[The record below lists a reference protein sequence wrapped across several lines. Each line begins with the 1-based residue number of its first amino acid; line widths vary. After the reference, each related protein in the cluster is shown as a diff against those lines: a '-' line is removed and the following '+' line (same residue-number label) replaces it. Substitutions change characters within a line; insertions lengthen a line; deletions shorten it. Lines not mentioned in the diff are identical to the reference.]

1 MTTKRK
7 RPPRVPADAEI
18 GPDIDLD
25 TEVVILPSGQR
36 LTNEVADEI
45 VAEVR
50 AKAGRPSLGKAGTRS
65 PAVAF
70 RLPANLRAKAEQVA
84 EREGKT
90 VSALAREAL
99 EARLAQAAP

>member
-1 MTTKRK
+1 MTKRAPK
-7 RPPRVPADAEI
+7 ISIDTPI

-50 AKAGRPSLGKAGTRS
+50 AKSGRPSLGKAGTRS

-70 RLPANLRAKAEQVA
+70 RLPAELRAKAEQLA
-84 EREGKT
+84 AAEGKT

-99 EARLAQAAP
+99 EARLNAS